1 MLEGGW
7 TAILVDS
14 GGPPR
19 RLHPETPMAKKPNN
33 DQDRL
38 GQVEQTDL
46 NESRVNEEFVDWL
59 KKWGNGILLA
69 VLLVAL
75 AGVGWQWLERSAN
88 DRRDAAWDGLT
99 SAQLPSSLEEIAVE
113 AEGVDSV
120 SILALMSAA
129 DKYLT
134 SIQSGTRFDREAGS
148 EDFKLDAETRT
159 AFLDRADA
167 LYGEVITKIGDQY
180 KTTFA
185 KKLFV
190 ISALFGQ
197 AAIAESRGK
206 IDDGKALL
214 ARITEIAEPQY
225 PQLATQAG
233 QRSDSMDILAVKTS
247 FPAQADLPVPP
258 VAEVTPDASALIG
271 TEGVLAPLGVTT
283 QDEPSDEGASEMIL
297 KGQTEAGEP
306 APASGEGDG

>member
-1 MLEGGW
+1 
-7 TAILVDS
+7 
-14 GGPPR
+14 
-19 RLHPETPMAKKPNN
+19 MAKKTNN

-88 DRRDAAWDGLT
+88 ERRTAAWNGLT
-99 SAQLPSSLEEIAVE
+99 SAQLPSSLQDIAVE

-120 SILALMSAA
+120 SLLALMSAA

-148 EDFKLDAETRT
+148 PDFKLDAETRT
-159 AFLDRADA
+159 AFLDSADA
-167 LYGEVITKIGDQY
+167 LYGEVITKVGDDY

-190 ISALFGQ
+190 ISALFGK

-214 ARITEIAEPQY
+214 ALIAEIAEPEY

-233 QRSDSMDILAVKTS
+233 QRSDSMDVLAVKTS

-271 TEGVLAPLGVTT
+271 TEGVLAPIGVTT

-297 KGQTEAGEP
+297 KGETESGEP
-306 APASGEGDG
+306 APSSGEGDG

>member
-1 MLEGGW
+1 
-7 TAILVDS
+7 
-14 GGPPR
+14 
-19 RLHPETPMAKKPNN
+19 MAKNSNN

-46 NESRVNEEFVDWL
+46 SESHVNEEFIDWL
-59 KKWGNGILLA
+59 KKWGNAILLA

-88 DRRDAAWDGLT
+88 ERRDAAWDGLT
-99 SAQLPSSLEEIAVE
+99 TAELPSSLEEVAVE

-120 SILALMSAA
+120 SILALMQAA

-134 SIQSGTRFDREAGS
+134 SIQSGTRFDREPGS
-148 EDFKLDAETRT
+148 EDYKLDAETRT
-159 AFLDRADA
+159 AFLKRANT
-167 LYGEVITKIGDQY
+167 LYGEVITKVGDDY

-206 IDDGKALL
+206 IDDGKVLL
-214 ARITEIAEPQY
+214 ARITEIASPQY

-233 QRSDSMDILAVKTS
+233 QRSDSMDVLAVKTS
-247 FPAQADLPVPP
+247 FPAQADLPKPP
-258 VAEVTPDASALIG
+258 VPETTPDASALIG
-271 TEGVLAPLGVTT
+271 TEGVLAPVAPAGEAAP
-283 QDEPSDEGASEMIL
+283 QDAASEIIL
-297 KGQTEAGEP
+297 KGQSETGEP
-306 APASGEGDG
+306 ATTGGEGDG

>member
-1 MLEGGW
+1 
-7 TAILVDS
+7 
-14 GGPPR
+14 
-19 RLHPETPMAKKPNN
+19 MAKNPNN

-46 NESRVNEEFVDWL
+46 SESRVNEEFVDWL

-88 DRRDAAWDGLT
+88 ERRDAAWEGLT
-99 SAQLPSSLEEIAVE
+99 SAELPSSLEEIAVE

-120 SILALMSAA
+120 SILALMQAA

-134 SIQSGTRFDREAGS
+134 SIQSGTRFDREPGTP
-148 EDFKLDAETRT
+148 EYKLDAETRT
-159 AFLDRADA
+159 AFLDRADS
-167 LYGEVITKIGDQY
+167 LYGEVIAKVGDDY

-185 KKLFV
+185 KKLYV

-197 AAIAESRGK
+197 AAIAESRGD
-206 IDDGKALL
+206 IENGKALL
-214 ARITEIAEPQY
+214 ARIMDIAEPQY

-233 QRSDSMDILAVKTS
+233 ERSDSMDVLAVKTS

-258 VAEVTPDASALIG
+258 VAETTPDASALIG
-271 TEGVLAPLGVTT
+271 TEGVLAPPGATAEDAAT
-283 QDEPSDEGASEMIL
+283 NEDASEMIL
-297 KGQTEAGEP
+297 KGQTESGDA
-306 APASGEGDG
+306 APTSGEGDG

>member
-1 MLEGGW
+1 
-7 TAILVDS
+7 
-14 GGPPR
+14 
-19 RLHPETPMAKKPNN
+19 MAKNSNN

-46 NESRVNEEFVDWL
+46 SESHVNEEFIDWL
-59 KKWGNGILLA
+59 KKWGNAILLA

-88 DRRDAAWDGLT
+88 ERRDAAWDGLT
-99 SAQLPSSLEEIAVE
+99 TAELPSSLEEVAVE

-120 SILALMSAA
+120 SILALMQAA

-134 SIQSGTRFDREAGS
+134 SIQSGTRFDREPGS
-148 EDFKLDAETRT
+148 EDYKLDAETRT
-159 AFLDRADA
+159 AFLERANT
-167 LYGEVITKIGDQY
+167 LYGEVITKVDDDY

-206 IDDGKALL
+206 IDDGKVLL
-214 ARITEIAEPQY
+214 ARITEIASPQY

-233 QRSDSMDILAVKTS
+233 QRSDSMDVLAVKTS
-247 FPAQADLPVPP
+247 FPAQADLPKPP
-258 VAEVTPDASALIG
+258 VPETTPDASALIG
-271 TEGVLAPLGVTT
+271 TEGVLAPVAPAGEAAP
-283 QDEPSDEGASEMIL
+283 QDAASEIIL
-297 KGQTEAGEP
+297 KGQSETGEP
-306 APASGEGDG
+306 TTTGGEGDG

>member
-1 MLEGGW
+1 
-7 TAILVDS
+7 
-14 GGPPR
+14 
-19 RLHPETPMAKKPNN
+19 MAKNSNN

-46 NESRVNEEFVDWL
+46 SESHVNEEFIDWL
-59 KKWGNGILLA
+59 KKWGNAILLA

-88 DRRDAAWDGLT
+88 ERRDAAWDGLT
-99 SAQLPSSLEEIAVE
+99 TAELPSSLEEVAVE

-120 SILALMSAA
+120 SILALMQAA

-134 SIQSGTRFDREAGS
+134 SIQSGTRFDREPGS
-148 EDFKLDAETRT
+148 EDYKLDAETRT
-159 AFLDRADA
+159 AFLERANT
-167 LYGEVITKIGDQY
+167 LYGEVITKVGDDY

-206 IDDGKALL
+206 IDDGKVLL
-214 ARITEIAEPQY
+214 ARITEIASPQY

-233 QRSDSMDILAVKTS
+233 QRSDSMDVLAVKTS
-247 FPAQADLPVPP
+247 FPAQADLPKPP
-258 VAEVTPDASALIG
+258 VPETTPDASALIG
-271 TEGVLAPLGVTT
+271 TEGVLAPVAPAGEAAP
-283 QDEPSDEGASEMIL
+283 QDAASEIIL
-297 KGQTEAGEP
+297 KGQSETGEP
-306 APASGEGDG
+306 ATTGGEGDG

>member
-1 MLEGGW
+1 
-7 TAILVDS
+7 
-14 GGPPR
+14 
-19 RLHPETPMAKKPNN
+19 MAKNSNN

-46 NESRVNEEFVDWL
+46 SESHVNEEFIDWL
-59 KKWGNGILLA
+59 KKWGNAILLA

-88 DRRDAAWDGLT
+88 ERRDAAWDGLT
-99 SAQLPSSLEEIAVE
+99 TAELPSSLEEVAVE

-120 SILALMSAA
+120 SILALMQAA

-134 SIQSGTRFDREAGS
+134 SIQSGTRFDREPGS
-148 EDFKLDAETRT
+148 EDYKLDAETRT
-159 AFLDRADA
+159 AFLERANT
-167 LYGEVITKIGDQY
+167 LYGEVITKVGDDY

-206 IDDGKALL
+206 IDDGKVLL
-214 ARITEIAEPQY
+214 ARITEIASPQY

-233 QRSDSMDILAVKTS
+233 QRSDSMDVLAVKTS
-247 FPAQADLPVPP
+247 FPAQADLPKPP
-258 VAEVTPDASALIG
+258 VPETTPDASALIG
-271 TEGVLAPLGVTT
+271 TEGVLAPVAPAGEAAP
-283 QDEPSDEGASEMIL
+283 QDAASEIIL
-297 KGQTEAGEP
+297 KGQSETGEP
-306 APASGEGDG
+306 TTTGGEGDG

>member
-1 MLEGGW
+1 
-7 TAILVDS
+7 
-14 GGPPR
+14 
-19 RLHPETPMAKKPNN
+19 MAKKPNN

-46 NESRVNEEFVDWL
+46 SESHVNEEFIDWL
-59 KKWGNGILLA
+59 KKWGNAILLA

-88 DRRDAAWDGLT
+88 ERRDAAWDGLT
-99 SAQLPSSLEEIAVE
+99 TAELPSSLEEVAVE

-120 SILALMSAA
+120 SILALMQAA

-134 SIQSGTRFDREAGS
+134 SIQSGTRFDREPGS
-148 EDFKLDAETRT
+148 EDYKLDAETRT
-159 AFLDRADA
+159 AFLERANT
-167 LYGEVITKIGDQY
+167 LYGEVITKVGDDY

-206 IDDGKALL
+206 IDDGKVLL
-214 ARITEIAEPQY
+214 ARITEIASPQY

-233 QRSDSMDILAVKTS
+233 QRSDSMDVLAVKTS
-247 FPAQADLPVPP
+247 FPAQADLPKPP
-258 VAEVTPDASALIG
+258 VPETTPDASALIG
-271 TEGVLAPLGVTT
+271 TEGVLAPVAPAGEAAP
-283 QDEPSDEGASEMIL
+283 QDAASEIIL
-297 KGQTEAGEP
+297 KGQSETGEP
-306 APASGEGDG
+306 ATTGGEGDG

>member
-1 MLEGGW
+1 
-7 TAILVDS
+7 
-14 GGPPR
+14 
-19 RLHPETPMAKKPNN
+19 MAKNPNN

-46 NESRVNEEFVDWL
+46 SESRVNEEFIDWL

-88 DRRDAAWDGLT
+88 ERRDAAWDGLT
-99 SAQLPSSLEEIAVE
+99 SAELPSSLQEIAVE

-120 SILALMSAA
+120 SILALMQAA

-134 SIQSGTRFDREAGS
+134 SVQSGTRFDREPGS
-148 EDFKLDAETRT
+148 EDYKLDAETRT
-159 AFLDRADA
+159 AFLEQANT
-167 LYGEVITKIGDQY
+167 LYGEVITKVGDEY

-197 AAIAESRGK
+197 AAIAESRGQL
-206 IDDGKALL
+206 DDGKALL
-214 ARITEIAEPQY
+214 ARISEIAQPQY

-233 QRSDSMDILAVKTS
+233 QRSDSMDVLAVKTS
-247 FPAQADLPVPP
+247 FPAQADLPKPP
-258 VAEVTPDASALIG
+258 VPEATPDASALIG
-271 TEGVLAPLGVTT
+271 TEGVLAPPAAVSADEATE
-283 QDEPSDEGASEMIL
+283 QDAATEMIL
-297 KGQTEAGEP
+297 KGQSEAGEP
-306 APASGEGDG
+306 ASTGGEGDG

>member
-1 MLEGGW
+1 
-7 TAILVDS
+7 
-14 GGPPR
+14 
-19 RLHPETPMAKKPNN
+19 MAKNTNN

-46 NESRVNEEFVDWL
+46 SESRVNEEFVDWL

-88 DRRDAAWDGLT
+88 ERRDAAWEGLT
-99 SAQLPSSLEEIAVE
+99 TAELPSSLVEIAGE

-120 SILALMSAA
+120 SILALMQAA

-134 SIQSGTRFDREAGS
+134 SIQSGTRFDREPGTD
-148 EDFKLDAETRT
+148 EYKLDAETRK
-159 AFLDRADA
+159 AFLDSADE
-167 LYGEVITKIGDQY
+167 LYGEVIAKVGDDY

-185 KKLFV
+185 KKLYV

-197 AAIAESRGK
+197 AAIAESRGE
-206 IDDGKALL
+206 IENGKALL

-233 QRSDSMDILAVKTS
+233 QRSDSMDMLAVKTS

-258 VAEVTPDASALIG
+258 VAETTPDAASLIG
-271 TEGVLAPLGVTT
+271 TEGVLAPAGATQEDATT
-283 QDEPSDEGASEMIL
+283 DEGASDMIL
-297 KGQTEAGEP
+297 KGQTESGDD
-306 APASGEGDG
+306 APSSGEGDG